1 MLLPALFT
9 TTALALTANAFL
21 VPLEVADSAKAAAS
35 AIATGVLPSSQ
46 TINLDCSSCPF
57 ALAGAENE
65 PHTWSESPAKTDL
78 VMQFDTTPDKKQVTL
93 NGVAFFP
100 PTLVTMQHML
110 AAHQVIQDGE
120 VVPAD
125 VKPYSQELSLSYSMD
140 ASEEIVEDGS
150 TLQPVTLTIL
160 GLDGKV
166 VNVDAISIPIVK
178 AANGDLSLAEIKTT
192 PVDPSSGASTCT
204 TIMCRVRAIIVAKM
218 AAARAAALKA
228 LSKISATKNG
238 CMRKLGFKMPAP
250 QRSPKVHGG
259 PDKFRGKFHGQD
271 GNHHGPHGYNQREGV
286 SAMLHAIKRV
296 FRHVLLP
303 VLVGIAAG
311 MAASAAGMLIG
322 QVIVLLWVRHR
333 RRSGVVYEVVEQVE
347 AEEGRV
353 SEEGLPKYEEAP
365 KYEEV
370 ETETVDEKKELL
382 G

>member
-1 MLLPALFT
+1 MLLPTFLA

-35 AIATGVLPSSQ
+35 AIASGVLPSSQ

-57 ALAGAENE
+57 AVAGTENE
-65 PHTWSESPAKTDL
+65 PHTWSASPPKTDL
-78 VMQFDTTPDKKQVTL
+78 VMKFDTTPDKKQVTL

-100 PTLVTMQHML
+100 PTLITMQHPL
-110 AAHQVIQDGE
+110 GAHQVIKDGE
-120 VVPAD
+120 VVAAD
-125 VKPYSQELSLSYSMD
+125 VKPYSRELGLSYSID
-140 ASEEIVEDGS
+140 ASADIVQDDI
-150 TLQPVTLTIL
+150 TLQPITLTIL

-166 VNVDAISIPIVK
+166 VNVDTISIPIIK

-204 TIMCRVRAIIVAKM
+204 TIMCRIRAIIVAKM

-228 LSKISATKNG
+228 LSKISATKTG
-238 CMRKLGFKMPAP
+238 CMRKLGFKVPAP
-250 QRSPKVHGG
+250 HRGPKVHGG
-259 PDKFRGKFHGQD
+259 PDKFRGKFHDKD
-271 GNHHGPHGYNQREGV
+271 GHHGPHGHKQGV
-286 SAMLHAIKRV
+286 GAMLHAIKRV
-296 FRHVLLP
+296 FKHVLLP
-303 VLVGIAAG
+303 VLIGIAAG
-311 MAASAAGMLIG
+311 MAASAVGMLIG
-322 QVIVLLWVRHR
+322 QVVVMLWMRYR

-370 ETETVDEKKELL
+370 EGEEVDEKKELL